1 MAGCRKFPARA
12 REGRGVAGA
21 AGRDRGAAVDLAA
34 AGNRVREMLSSCL

>member
-1 MAGCRKFPARA
+1 MAGCRKIPARA
-12 REGRGVAGA
+12 REGRGAA